1 MANTFNDYT
10 ATSAQLDSSDAAYGF
25 VFNFPFLDASHI
37 VVEVDGSV
45 LASSNYSIQT
55 SPDKRVLVA
64 SGITTGQVVR
74 VKRDSNADSDAPLV
88 DFVNGSVLNET
99 ELDKSYL
106 HNLYLNEE
114 IAAMNDLS
122 LQKKVGDTTK
132 WDAKS
137 QELVNVTD
145 PTLVQS
151 ASTKNYVDTQISNT
165 ITGSSTV
172 SSKYTFTGDNTTT
185 AFTFNPA
192 INLDG
197 DTMYEVAIDGV
208 LQAPTTAYAID
219 ANANTI
225 TFSSAP
231 PTSAA
236 IVVVQR
242 GYAVPVTLN
251 SQGLRVAASSGISG
265 TASFIQDGDGTNSA
279 LAISSTAV
287 GIGTAS
293 PSDKIEIISNSP
305 QFGATITNTTANPAR
320 LTLANTEGSANIDC
334 NNNLLV
340 LTNNTASDLVI
351 DSAGNVGI
359 GMTDPKNKLS
369 VICGTTPHAEEGG
382 ISLHTVN
389 AASNHG
395 SNGPRAYIV
404 AKLSNNWK
412 TNLLFKVNK
421 LDINA
426 APTEAMRID
435 SDGNVGIG
443 TTSPDVNTQL
453 HIKNNETANFKVER
467 NKTSETNAQNGYLKF
482 TSAQAHSVIYSKDL
496 DNNNKDLVID
506 AGTVF
511 IKGSN
516 LGIEN
521 TDGTNSCY
529 ISNIGS
535 SGASTLNLGGDSTNT
550 GGLFVLEEGHGVN
563 QGNVGIGTASP
574 TAPLEVAST
583 TGGVIMPR
591 LTTTQMNAISS
602 PTDGEMIYNTTA
614 NKFYGRAGGSW
625 VALH

>member
-10 ATSAQLDSSDAAYGF
+10 ATSAQLDSSNAAYGF

-64 SGITTGQVVR
+64 SGITAGQVVR

-165 ITGSSTV
+165 ITGSTTV

-208 LQAPTTAYAID
+208 LQEPTTAYAID

-225 TFSSAP
+225 TFTSAP
-231 PTSAA
+231 PTSAS

-242 GYAVPVTLN
+242 GYAVPVTIN
-251 SQGLRVAASSGISG
+251 SQGLRVVDSSGISG
-265 TASFIQDGDGTNSA
+265 TASFVQDGDSTNSA

-293 PSDKIEIISNSP
+293 PQHILDVRSTEDLTTFAGNQTPGVGIKNE
-305 QFGATITNTTANPAR
+305 NTAVDNVA
-320 LTLANTEGSANIDC
+320 LLAFKASQANT
-334 NNNLLV
+334 V
-340 LTNNTASDLVI
+340 LTGVGMINRNISSTATSSVGDLAFYSKPLGQSYLNDDPSMVI
-351 DSAGNVGI
+351 DSAGNCGI
-359 GMTDPKNKLS
+359 GTVVPIGAL
-369 VICGTTPHAEEGG
+369 E
-382 ISLHTVN
+382 VN
-389 AASNHG
+389 ANSTEIVLRGTSPSGLSNIDIKKTNSG
-395 SNGPRAYIV
+395 DTEFSNNLYTGGTAGDFIFSNG
-404 AKLSNNWK
+404 K
-412 TNLLFKVNK
+412 
-421 LDINA
+421 
-426 APTEAMRID
+426 
-435 SDGNVGIG
+435 VGIG
-443 TTSPDVNTQL
+443 TTT
-453 HIKNNETANFKVER
+453 
-467 NKTSETNAQNGYLKF
+467 
-482 TSAQAHSVIYSKDL
+482 
-496 DNNNKDLVID
+496 
-506 AGTVF
+506 
-511 IKGSN
+511 
-516 LGIEN
+516 
-521 TDGTNSCY
+521 
-529 ISNIGS
+529 
-535 SGASTLNLGGDSTNT
+535 
-550 GGLFVLEEGHGVN
+550 
-563 QGNVGIGTASP
+563 SP
-574 TAPLEVAST
+574 TAPLEVSST

-591 LTTTQMNAISS
+591 MTTAEMNAISS

-614 NKFYGRAGGSW
+614 NKFYGRASGSW

>member
-64 SGITTGQVVR
+64 SGITAGQVVR

-137 QELVNVTD
+137 QELVNVPD

-151 ASTKNYVDTQISNT
+151 ASSKNYVDTQISNT

-185 AFTFNPA
+185 AFTFSPA

-225 TFSSAP
+225 TFTSAP

-242 GYAVPVTLN
+242 GYAVPVTIN

-265 TASFIQDGDGTNSA
+265 TASFVQDGDGTNSV
-279 LAISSTAV
+279 LAISSTAIRIGADATGTSAGYLNIQGYRNDTDQGLLGHIKFDNQNGGNTLGKIEIYAGGSDTTGTMRFHTSGAEQMRISSDGKV
-287 GIGTAS
+287 GIGTDAPIGALEVNANSTEIVIRGTS
-293 PSDKIEIISNSP
+293 PNGLSNIDIKKTNSGDTEFSNSLYT
-305 QFGATITNTTANPAR
+305 GGTA
-320 LTLANTEGSANIDC
+320 GDFIF
-334 NNNLLV
+334 
-340 LTNNTASDLVI
+340 
-351 DSAGNVGI
+351 
-359 GMTDPKNKLS
+359 
-369 VICGTTPHAEEGG
+369 
-382 ISLHTVN
+382 
-389 AASNHG
+389 
-395 SNGPRAYIV
+395 SNG
-404 AKLSNNWK
+404 K
-412 TNLLFKVNK
+412 
-421 LDINA
+421 
-426 APTEAMRID
+426 
-435 SDGNVGIG
+435 VGIG
-443 TTSPDVNTQL
+443 TTSPNAKLEIKDENPTIRLKDETAVSNYSDIRTNDGVLLLQADDGNNVANSKIQFDIDGAEKM
-453 HIKNNETANFKVER
+453 HIK
-467 NKTSETNAQNGYLKF
+467 S
-482 TSAQAHSVIYSKDL
+482 
-496 DNNNKDLVID
+496 
-506 AGTVF
+506 
-511 IKGSN
+511 
-516 LGIEN
+516 
-521 TDGTNSCY
+521 DGTINF
-529 ISNIGS
+529 SNV
-535 SGASTLNLGGDSTNT
+535 STYANDTAAGT
-550 GGLFVLEEGHGVN
+550 GGL
-563 QGNVGIGTASP
+563 
-574 TAPLEVAST
+574 VAGDVYKTST
-583 TGGVIMPR
+583 
-591 LTTTQMNAISS
+591 
-602 PTDGEMIYNTTA
+602 GELRI
-614 NKFYGRAGGSW
+614 K
-625 VALH
+625 V

>member
-10 ATSAQLDSSDAAYGF
+10 ATSAQLDSSNAAYGF

-64 SGITTGQVVR
+64 SGITAGQVVR

-185 AFTFNPA
+185 AFTFSPA

-208 LQAPTTAYAID
+208 LQAPTTAYTID

-225 TFSSAP
+225 TFTSAP

-242 GYAVPVTLN
+242 GYAVPVTIN
-251 SQGLRVAASSGISG
+251 SQGLRVVDSSGISG
-265 TASFIQDGDGTNSA
+265 TASFVQDGDSTNSA
-279 LAISSTAV
+279 LAISTTKV

-293 PSDKIEIISNSP
+293 PSEKLEVDGDVLISTGGDATLYLGKGAEGVDGVTKIKAVQTGTDTDNLGLAFFVHPSSSGS
-305 QFGATITNTTANPAR
+305 FPA
-320 LTLANTEGSANIDC
+320 S
-334 NNNLLV
+334 
-340 LTNNTASDLVI
+340 
-351 DSAGNVGI
+351 
-359 GMTDPKNKLS
+359 
-369 VICGTTPHAEEGG
+369 
-382 ISLHTVN
+382 
-389 AASNHG
+389 
-395 SNGPRAYIV
+395 
-404 AKLSNNWK
+404 
-412 TNLLFKVNK
+412 
-421 LDINA
+421 
-426 APTEAMRID
+426 EAMRID
-435 SDGNVGIG
+435 SDG
-443 TTSPDVNTQL
+443 
-453 HIKNNETANFKVER
+453 K
-467 NKTSETNAQNGYLKF
+467 
-482 TSAQAHSVIYSKDL
+482 
-496 DNNNKDLVID
+496 
-506 AGTVF
+506 
-511 IKGSN
+511 
-516 LGIEN
+516 
-521 TDGTNSCY
+521 
-529 ISNIGS
+529 
-535 SGASTLNLGGDSTNT
+535 
-550 GGLFVLEEGHGVN
+550 
-563 QGNVGIGTASP
+563 VGIGTASP
-574 TAPLEVAST
+574 SAVLHLDGDSSNLGGLMLGHAGGVGIDSLRLYIDANNKAHITRGASDKLTIDSAGKVGIGTDSPDEMLELEDGNIRLKRTDDLNSQIHFANNTANMWSLTGDADNDFVIERRVKSTGAFINKVLTIEPAST
-583 TGGVIMPR
+583 EAMRIASDGNVGIGGIPVQLATNASPGLTITSNGPYILLQDANNANKTRYIANNTGDFQFGIIDDNGASGKTENMRIKSDGTINFSNVSTYADDTAAGTGGLVAGDVYK
-591 LTTTQMNAISS
+591 TST
-602 PTDGEMIYNTTA
+602 GELRI
-614 NKFYGRAGGSW
+614 K
-625 VALH
+625 L